1 MSKVIFSMAVRGYG
15 YKLEDRRSPVVT
27 EIVDDTAL
35 QGIAVSDDTVRRY
48 LNEARESLPEW
59 RESSR

>member
-1 MSKVIFSMAVRGYG
+1 MAVRGYG

>member
-1 MSKVIFSMAVRGYG
+1 MLKVIFSMAIRGYA
-15 YKLEDRRSPVVT
+15 YKPEDKRSTVVT
-27 EIVDDTAL
+27 EIVGDTAL

-48 LNEARESLPEW
+48 LNEARECLPEW

>member
-1 MSKVIFSMAVRGYG
+1 MLKVIFSMAIRGYA
-15 YKLEDRRSPVVT
+15 YKPEDKRSTVVT
-27 EIVDDTAL
+27 EIVGDTAL

-48 LNEARESLPEW
+48 LNEARECLREW